1 MLFSLRKEGTVTMG
15 MNLENT
21 RSSERNQ
28 TQGNCIISWLYGVKT
43 VRLIGRMQRPGRRR
57 RETLQDGRV
66 QGSEY
71 V

>member
-1 MLFSLRKEGTVTMG
+1 MG

-21 RSSERNQ
+21 RSREMNQ
-28 TQGNCIISWLYGVKT
+28 TQGNCIISWPYGVET
-43 VRLIGRMQRPGRRR
+43 VRLIDRMQRPGRRR